1 MRACLRSI
9 SPKGKVPLMAVGG
22 GQSVTSLLGSGTTN
36 DRRSD
41 SSEVTLSDLTVKYG
55 DFVAVDNLNLRIE
68 PGELFVLLGQSG
80 CGKTSTMRSIAGL
93 EEPATG
99 SIRVGDQV
107 FFDSRTRTNVRINR
121 RDVGLVF
128 QSYAIWPHMTVYQN
142 VAFPLRMKRVA
153 KPEIKERVGRVL
165 ESVDMAH
172 LAKQPASNLSGGQMQ
187 RVALA
192 RNLVMRPRVLLLDE
206 PLSNLDAKLRESLRT
221 ELRQIQRESG
231 ITSVYVTHDQAEAL
245 VLADRIAVMEGGQIR
260 QIGAP
265 EELYRAPA
273 TRMIADF
280 LGVTNIF
287 DGVVTVVDR
296 DVVHVRLQQSDTEL
310 LARRPAADV
319 KIGDTVAVSVRPE
332 SLRVDPDSPPG
343 GSAAPATN
351 TWPGTVRSGMFAGTH
366 YRLAVE
372 LAGGLLADV
381 IYYGSG
387 SGVSEG
393 ASITLRAEPADV
405 RVLTS

>member
-1 MRACLRSI
+1 M
-9 SPKGKVPLMAVGG
+9 
-22 GQSVTSLLGSGTTN
+22 TSLLGSEN
-36 DRRSD
+36 ASDRRSA

-55 DFVAVDNLNLRIE
+55 DFVAVNQLSLRIE
-68 PGELFVLLGQSG
+68 PGELFVLLGRSG

-93 EEPATG
+93 EEPSAG

-107 FFDSRTRTNVRINR
+107 FFDSKTHTNRRINR

-153 KPEIKERVGRVL
+153 KPEIKARVGQVL

-172 LAKQPASNLSGGQMQ
+172 LGKQPASKLSGGQMQ

-245 VLADRIAVMEGGQIR
+245 VLADRIAVMESGQIQ

-273 TRMIADF
+273 NRMIADF

-287 DGVVTVVDR
+287 DGVVTAVDQ
-296 DVVHVRLQQSDTEL
+296 DVVRVRLNQADTDL
-310 LARRPAADV
+310 VARRPA
-319 KIGDTVAVSVRPE
+319 GDITAGASVAVSVRPE
-332 SLRVDPDSPPG
+332 SLRVEPERPPSG
-343 GSAAPATN
+343 PAAPGVN
-351 TWPGTVRSGMFAGTH
+351 TWSGTVRSGMFAGTH
-366 YRLAVE
+366 YRLSVE
-372 LAGGLLADV
+372 VPGGLIADV
-381 IYYGSG
+381 IYYGPG
-387 SGVSEG
+387 GAVSEG
-393 ASITLRAEPADV
+393 ARITLVAEPADV
-405 RVLTS
+405 QVLTS

>member
-1 MRACLRSI
+1 MRACLRPI

-22 GQSVTSLLGSGTTN
+22 GQFVTSLLGSGTTN

-68 PGELFVLLGQSG
+68 PGELFVLLGRSG

-153 KPEIKERVGRVL
+153 KPEIKERVGQVL

-172 LAKQPASNLSGGQMQ
+172 LAIFAA
-187 RVALA
+187 VA
-192 RNLVMRPRVLLLDE
+192 RIHPPRLEV
-206 PLSNLDAKLRESLRT
+206 AT
-221 ELRQIQRESG
+221 
-231 ITSVYVTHDQAEAL
+231 
-245 VLADRIAVMEGGQIR
+245 DR
-260 QIGAP
+260 
-265 EELYRAPA
+265 
-273 TRMIADF
+273 
-280 LGVTNIF
+280 
-287 DGVVTVVDR
+287 
-296 DVVHVRLQQSDTEL
+296 
-310 LARRPAADV
+310 
-319 KIGDTVAVSVRPE
+319 
-332 SLRVDPDSPPG
+332 
-343 GSAAPATN
+343 
-351 TWPGTVRSGMFAGTH
+351 AG
-366 YRLAVE
+366 
-372 LAGGLLADV
+372 
-381 IYYGSG
+381 
-387 SGVSEG
+387 
-393 ASITLRAEPADV
+393 
-405 RVLTS
+405 

>member
-1 MRACLRSI
+1 
-9 SPKGKVPLMAVGG
+9 MAVGG
-22 GQSVTSLLGSGTTN
+22 GQSVTSLLGDETAR
-36 DRRSD
+36 DRRLA
-41 SSEVTLSDLTVKYG
+41 SSEVTLSDLTVQYG
-55 DFVAVDNLNLRIE
+55 DFVAVDNLSLRIE
-68 PGELFVLLGQSG
+68 PGELFVLLGRSG

-93 EEPATG
+93 EEPSAG

-107 FFDSRTRTNVRINR
+107 FFDSKTHTNVRINR

-142 VAFPLRMKRVA
+142 VAFPLRMKRIA
-153 KPEIKERVGRVL
+153 KPEIKERVRRVL

-172 LAKQPASNLSGGQMQ
+172 LEKNPASQLSGGQMQ

-245 VLADRIAVMEGGQIR
+245 VLADRIAVMESGQIQ

-287 DGVVTVVDR
+287 DGVVTVVDQ
-296 DVVHVRLQQSDTEL
+296 DTVHVRLEQAGTEF
-310 LARRPAADV
+310 LARRPANAV
-319 KIGDTVAVSVRPE
+319 KVGDPVPASVRPE
-332 SLRVDPDSPPG
+332 ALQVQPEPQSA
-343 GSAAPATN
+343 GSAAPAVN
-351 TWPGTVRSGMFAGTH
+351 IWSGTVRSGMFAGTH
-366 YRLAVE
+366 YRLSVD
-372 LAGGLLADV
+372 LPGGLIADV
-381 IYYGSG
+381 IYYGPG
-387 SGVSEG
+387 SGISEG
-393 ASITLRAEPADV
+393 AQLTLRATPADV
-405 RVLTS
+405 QVLTS

>member
-1 MRACLRSI
+1 
-9 SPKGKVPLMAVGG
+9 MAVGG
-22 GQSVTSLLGSGTTN
+22 GQSVTSLLGSDN
-36 DRRSD
+36 ASDRRSA
-41 SSEVTLSDLTVKYG
+41 SSEVTLSDLTVQYG
-55 DFVAVDNLNLRIE
+55 DFVAVDQLSLRIE
-68 PGELFVLLGQSG
+68 PGELFVLLGRSG

-93 EEPATG
+93 EEPSTG

-107 FFDSRTRTNVRINR
+107 FFDSKTRTNLRINR

-142 VAFPLRMKRVA
+142 VAFPLRMKHVA
-153 KPEIKERVGRVL
+153 RPEIKERVRQVL
-165 ESVDMAH
+165 ETVDMAH
-172 LAKQPASNLSGGQMQ
+172 LEKQPASKLSGGQMQ

-245 VLADRIAVMEGGQIR
+245 VLADRIAVMESGQIQ

-273 TRMIADF
+273 NRMIAGF

-287 DGVVTVVDR
+287 EGVVTVVNQ
-296 DVVHVRLQQSDTEL
+296 DVVRVRLNQADTEL
-310 LARRPAADV
+310 LARRPEQDV
-319 KIGDTVAVSVRPE
+319 KVGDNVAASVRPE
-332 SLRVDPDSPPG
+332 SLRVQPEPQPA
-343 GSAAPATN
+343 GSAAPAVN
-351 TWPGTVRSGMFAGTH
+351 TWSGTMRSGTFAGTH
-366 YRLAVE
+366 YRLSVE
-372 LAGGLLADV
+372 LPGGLLADV
-381 IYYGSG
+381 IYYGPG

-393 ASITLRAEPADV
+393 TQITLRAEPADV
-405 RVLTS
+405 QVLTS

>member
-1 MRACLRSI
+1 
-9 SPKGKVPLMAVGG
+9 MAVGG
-22 GQSVTSLLGSGTTN
+22 GQSVTSLLGSDN
-36 DRRSD
+36 ASDRRSA

-68 PGELFVLLGQSG
+68 PGELFVLLGRSG

-273 TRMIADF
+273 SRMIADF

-287 DGVVTVVDR
+287 DGVVTVLDQ
-296 DVVHVRLQQSDTEL
+296 DVVHVRLQQTGTEL
-310 LARRPAADV
+310 LARRPAEEV
-319 KIGDTVAVSVRPE
+319 KVGDNVAVSVRPE
-332 SLRVDPDSPPG
+332 SLRVEPDSPPG
-343 GSAAPATN
+343 GPATPAIN

-372 LAGGLLADV
+372 LPGALLADV
-381 IYYGSG
+381 IHYGSG

>member
-1 MRACLRSI
+1 
-9 SPKGKVPLMAVGG
+9 MAVGG
-22 GQSVTSLLGSGTTN
+22 GQSVTSLLGDETAS
-36 DRRSD
+36 DRRLA
-41 SSEVTLSDLTVKYG
+41 SSEVTLSDLTVQYG
-55 DFVAVDNLNLRIE
+55 DFVAVDNLSLRIE
-68 PGELFVLLGQSG
+68 PGELFVLLGRSG

-93 EEPATG
+93 EEPSAG

-107 FFDSRTRTNVRINR
+107 FFDSKTHTNVRINR

-142 VAFPLRMKRVA
+142 VAFPLRMKRIA
-153 KPEIKERVGRVL
+153 KPEIKERVRRVL

-172 LAKQPASNLSGGQMQ
+172 LEKNPASQLSGGQMQ

-245 VLADRIAVMEGGQIR
+245 VLADRIAVMESGQIR

-287 DGVVTVVDR
+287 DGVVTAVDQDTVR
-296 DVVHVRLQQSDTEL
+296 VRLEQTGTDF
-310 LARRPAADV
+310 LARRPANAV
-319 KIGDTVAVSVRPE
+319 KVGDPVAASVRPE
-332 SLRVDPDSPPG
+332 ALQVQPEPQAA
-343 GSAAPATN
+343 GSAAPAIN
-351 TWPGTVRSGMFAGTH
+351 TWSGTVRSGMFAGTH
-366 YRLAVE
+366 YRLSVE
-372 LAGGLLADV
+372 LPGGLITDV
-381 IYYGSG
+381 IYYGPG
-387 SGVSEG
+387 SGISEG
-393 ASITLRAEPADV
+393 AQLTLRADPADV
-405 RVLTS
+405 QVLTS